1 MLREKDER
9 KREKLWRIAKAFF
22 WLWEVRS
29 AMIGLSSFFEQRLD
43 ELRSVQEGFAGG
55 MNRQLVSGLTGSA
68 KSLWIASLYRQRLE
82 SVVVV
87 THNLFQGQKL
97 YNDLEE
103 LIDSKNLFLYP
114 TNDLIASD
122 LLVSS
127 PELMAQRIDV
137 LNHLAKEEKCLII
150 LPISGMKRMLPPSYL
165 WKAAMI
171 HLEEGRRLDLD
182 AFVQRLVADGYE
194 RESMVSGP
202 GQFSRRG
209 GIVDL
214 FPMTEANPIRIEL
227 FDDEID
233 SIRVFDSQT
242 QRSLERVHG
251 EYVVGPAQ
259 EILLQKENWSRAEE
273 GLRSALSNTLSKIS
287 DKEVSALLSERIG
300 RDIEAL
306 HERTIFQ
313 GMAKYLSLFYEQ
325 PATLIDYLPKRALVV
340 MDEISRIQ
348 EAAEQSEREE
358 AGWQVEMLERGEMV
372 ADLPLTVSWADLMDR
387 LDRPALLLSLF
398 LRYHGEFQPQN
409 VINLTCRSMQSFHGQ
424 IQLLKTEVERWIK
437 SDFSVTFLASDPGK
451 VKRLSQVL
459 SDYGIETDIVGADT
473 FPNPGVSQVS
483 EVGLGSGFELPMH
496 KLAVIT
502 EREVFSKKAVK
513 SHRKRPKKTFS
524 NAERLRSYNELKP
537 GDYVVHVDHGI
548 GRYIGI
554 ETLEVN
560 GAHKDYLQIVYK
572 GNDKLY
578 VPVEHIDL
586 VQKYVSAEGKE
597 PKIYSL
603 GGNEWKKVKKKAR
616 SSIQNIA
623 DDLIKL
629 YAEREAS
636 KGHAF
641 AKDGNAQRE
650 FEAAF
655 PYEET
660 PDQLRAIEEIK
671 RDMEQE
677 KPMDRLLCGD
687 VGYGK
692 TEVALRAAFKAIA
705 DGKQVAFLVP
715 TTILA
720 QQHYETSQ
728 ERFENFPVSIGLLS
742 RFRTRSEQTKTLRGL
757 KDGTVDLVIG
767 THRLLSKD
775 VKFKDLGLLIVDEE
789 QRFGVTHKEKIKR
802 LKANI
807 DVLTLTATPIPR
819 TLHMSMLGV
828 RDLSIIETP
837 PENRFPVQTY
847 VTEYNH
853 TLIREAIEREI
864 ARGGQVYF
872 LYNRVETIQRMVETI
887 SRLVPDAAVTFA
899 HGQMKESEL
908 ESAMIDFL
916 DGAADVLVSTTI
928 IEAGVD
934 IPNVNTL
941 IVYDADK
948 MGLSQ
953 LYQLRGRV
961 GRSNRVAY
969 AYFTYQRD
977 KVMNEVAEKRLQA
990 IKEFT
995 ELGSGF
1001 KIAMRDLSIRGAGN
1015 LLGAEQHGFIDSVGY
1030 DLYTQML
1037 RDAIA
1042 ERKTPEREDVT
1053 RLKAPQS
1060 ASIVMHADAYIPES
1074 YIKDSLQKID
1084 MYKRF
1089 KAAESMDDLT
1099 ELKEDMVD
1107 RFGDYPQE
1115 VDDLFKVAAVRV
1127 MADKLMIEEI
1137 KESSDD
1143 LTVLFSEPGWKSLDR
1158 EALFKTIGQMGPGIG
1173 LGSSGQKMKLT
1184 IRSDGRKDGRM
1195 LDVAYR
1201 TMKALDRVQEVA
1213 EKAV

>member
-1 MLREKDER
+1 
-9 KREKLWRIAKAFF
+9 
-22 WLWEVRS
+22 
-29 AMIGLSSFFEQRLD
+29 MIGLRTFYEQNLD
-43 ELRSVQEGFAGG
+43 EIQTVLDGYVSG
-55 MNRQLVSGLTGSA
+55 MNQQLVSGLSGSA
-68 KSLWIASLYRQRLE
+68 KSLWISSLYRKR
-82 SVVVV
+82 SRTTVVV
-87 THNLFQGQKL
+87 THNLYQGQKL
-97 YNDLEE
+97 YNDLENLVDSEE
-103 LIDSKNLFLYP
+103 LYLYP
-114 TNDLIASD
+114 TNDLIVSD
-122 LLVSS
+122 LSVAS
-127 PELMAQRIDV
+127 PELLSQRIEV
-137 LNHLAKEEKCLII
+137 LNQLAQDKKCLVIVPVAGLKRI
-150 LPISGMKRMLPPSYL
+150 LPPRYL
-165 WKAAMI
+165 WKTALI
-171 HLEEGRRLDLD
+171 HLEVGKQIDLE
-182 AFVQRLVADGYE
+182 ALVQRLISIGYE
-194 RESMVSGP
+194 REAMVTGP
-202 GQFSRRG
+202 GQFSLRG
-209 GIVDL
+209 GIVDI
-214 FPMTEANPIRIEL
+214 FPLTEQHPVRIEL

-233 SIRVFDSQT
+233 SVRFFDSES
-242 QRSLERVHG
+242 QRSLTKVTDDL
-251 EYVVGPAQ
+251 VIGPARELLLYQ
-259 EILLQKENWSRAEE
+259 EEFTRAED
-273 GLRSALSNTLSKIS
+273 GLRKALAGTLSKVGI
-287 DKEVSALLSERIG
+287 KEVKTLLSEKIG

-306 HERTIFQ
+306 QERQTFQ
-313 GMAKYLSLFYEQ
+313 EMAKYSALFYEKLTTI
-325 PATLIDYLPKRALVV
+325 ADYLPDRSLIIL
-340 MDEISRIQ
+340 DEISRIQ
-348 EAAEQSEREE
+348 EMTEQLDREE
-358 AGWQVEMLERGEMV
+358 AEWQVAMMKKGEMV
-372 ADLPLTVSWADLMDR
+372 SDVPLTLEWARVVEHIHQPL
-387 LDRPALLLSLF
+387 LLLSLF

-409 VINLTCRSMQSFHGQ
+409 VINMTCRSMQNFHGQ
-424 IQLLKTEVERWIK
+424 INLLKSEVERWIK
-437 SDFSVTFLASDPGK
+437 ADFAVVFLAADK
-451 VKRLSQVL
+451 ERAKRLSQVL
-459 SDYGIETDIVGADT
+459 ADYGIQTERVEPQTL
-473 FPNPGVSQVS
+473 PLHGVSQITTG
-483 EVGLGSGFELPMH
+483 GLDSGFELPL
-496 KLAVIT
+496 KKIAVIT
-502 EREVFSKKAVK
+502 EKEVFTKKAAK
-513 SHRKRPKKTFS
+513 TPRRGGKKLS
-524 NAERLRSYNELKP
+524 NAERLKNYNELKT

-548 GRYIGI
+548 GRYVGI

-560 GAHKDYLQIVYK
+560 GTHKDYLQIVYK

-578 VPVEHIDL
+578 VPVEHIDQ
-586 VQKYVSAEGKE
+586 VQKYVGSEGKE

-603 GGNEWKKVKKKAR
+603 GGSEWKKVKNKAR
-616 SSIQNIA
+616 SSIQDIA

-641 AKDGNAQRE
+641 VKDGPAQRE

-655 PYEET
+655 PYQET
-660 PDQLRAIEEIK
+660 ADQLQAIEEIK
-671 RDMEQE
+671 KDMESE

-720 QQHYETSQ
+720 QQHYETTR

-742 RFRTRSEQTKTLRGL
+742 RFRSRKEQSETLKGL

-819 TLHMSMLGV
+819 TLHMSILGV

-847 VTEYNH
+847 VTEYSH
-853 TLIREAIEREI
+853 TLIREAIEREL

-872 LYNRVETIQRMVETI
+872 LYNRVETIQRMAEMI
-887 SRLVPDAAVTFA
+887 AQLVPDAAVTYA

-908 ESAMIDFL
+908 EASMIDFL
-916 DGAADVLVSTTI
+916 DGTDDVLVSTTI
-928 IEAGVD
+928 IETGVD

-1015 LLGAEQHGFIDSVGY
+1015 LLGAEQHGFIDSVGF

-1037 RDAIA
+1037 KDAIA
-1042 ERKTPEREDVT
+1042 ERRGQVPTTEERHK
-1053 RLKAPQS
+1053 KAT
-1060 ASIVMHADAYIPES
+1060 IEIDADAYIPDT

-1089 KAAESMDDLT
+1089 KAADTMEYLE
-1099 ELKEDMVD
+1099 ELKEEMID
-1107 RFGDYPQE
+1107 RFGDYPRE
-1115 VDDLFKVAAVRV
+1115 VEDLFKVASLRV

-1137 KESSDD
+1137 KQKDAE
-1143 LTVLFSEPGWKSLDR
+1143 LIILFSEMGWKSLDR
-1158 EALFKTIGQMGPGIG
+1158 ESLFKTIGRMGQGVG
-1173 LGSSGQKMKLT
+1173 LGSDGKKMRVT
-1184 IRSDGRKDGRM
+1184 IKKDRRDGAQM
-1195 LDVAYR
+1195 LNA
-1201 TMKALDRVQEVA
+1201 ALDALKEFYESQKLA
-1213 EKAV
+1213 EKAG